1 MEKIM
6 ATKLQ
11 WAMVMLTMA
20 WSANGVCR
28 KLGILNEEHY
38 LSLTAD
44 SVLHTLQSVISYAFC
59 PNAYHAITAVLN
71 EEQTNVLTGNKTD
84 LKEPVGSLQR
94 N

>member
-11 WAMVMLTMA
+11 WAMIMLTMA

-28 KLGILNEEHY
+28 KLGFLSEEHY

-44 SVLHTLQSVISYAFC
+44 SVLHTLQSFISYAFG
-59 PNAYHAITAVLN
+59 PHAYYAITAVLN
-71 EEQTNVLTGNKTD
+71 EKQTNVLTGKEND
-84 LKEPVGSLQR
+84 L
-94 N
+94 